1 MVLPIVETPTYE
13 LTLPSQDI
21 KVQFRP
27 FLVKEEKILLI
38 ALESNNDNEIVKA
51 TKQILNACTFEK
63 LDINSL
69 PLFDIEYIF
78 LQIRAKSIGEIA
90 KFRILCP
97 DDKKTLV
104 NVELDLTKVEVNV
117 DDEHVNKIFL
127 DDKKQLGVILKYPTL
142 DITKAGY
149 NMSTENMESV
159 FKIIGSCIECVFE
172 GEKIYPAKDSTQQE
186 LQEFLESLSQQA
198 FEKIKKFFDTMPQ
211 LRHEIE
217 IENPNTKVKS
227 KVVLQGLRDFFQSA
241 SPIIA

>member
-38 ALESNNDNEIVKA
+38 ALESSNDNEIVNA

-117 DDEHVNKIFL
+117 DDDHVNKILL

-149 NMSTENMESV
+149 NMSTENMESI

-172 GEKIYPAKDSTQQE
+172 GEKIYPAKDITQQE

>member
-69 PLFDIEYIF
+69 PIFDIEYIF

-149 NMSTENMESV
+149 NMSTENMETV

>member
-149 NMSTENMESV
+149 NMSTENMETV